1 MSTAYFPMSYAIPGH
16 FIPGVLS
23 RYPVK
28 IVNSP
33 DGHQLISHRKKVLD
47 PVKKFPSMNEPNSA
61 QHPMMQKLQQMLQK
75 SGQAQMQPGYE
86 RVKEDLSWRGGTQ
99 AKVKTV

>member
-1 MSTAYFPMSYAIPGH
+1 MSYAIPGH
-16 FIPGVLS
+16 FIPGLL
-23 RYPVK
+23 RTYPVK

-33 DGHQLISHRKKVLD
+33 DGHQLIPHRRKVID

-75 SGQAQMQPGYE
+75 SGQPQMQPGYE
-86 RVKEDLSWRGGTQ
+86 RVKEDLSWRGST
-99 AKVKTV
+99 AKVQGV